1 MICASPTCP
10 FYTKNCIAFFCFFV
24 VILHKIFTHT
34 YNVTYIFATHPC
46 SRRVGYV
53 DIAFLVSR
61 LECEKLQSIAIMNS
75 CYSLV
80 RFQVGASRTL
90 LLRGGGGQ
98 LTLMPPLSSRPF
110 DL

>member
-1 MICASPTCP
+1 MLLLLVLFIQ
-10 FYTKNCIAFFCFFV
+10 KIVLLFFV
-24 VILHKIFTHT
+24 VVVFLHKIFTHT
-34 YNVTYIFATHPC
+34 YNITCIFATRPC
-46 SRRVGYV
+46 SRCVGYV

-61 LECEKLQSIAIMNS
+61 LECEKLQSIAIMNT